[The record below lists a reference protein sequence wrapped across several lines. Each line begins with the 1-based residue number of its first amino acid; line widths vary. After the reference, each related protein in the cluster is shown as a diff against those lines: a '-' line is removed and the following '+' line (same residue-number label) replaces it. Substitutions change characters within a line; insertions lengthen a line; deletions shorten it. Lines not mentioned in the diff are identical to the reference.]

1 MYRSTNDF
9 KVIEIILLDGLEYK
23 IKKLYSDIGNWAYA
37 LTVASGELHNA
48 NMTQAEKLYKKQFF
62 KASNTTEYKRLYSQ
76 GEITKFLN
84 KFTLLGKLKKI
95 FEGTAKILK
104 ILKETQ
110 KVLEGL
116 KTTIKLFR
124 LGTKMSLPIEQKQGD
139 NKTVEDI
146 QRAMEESVK
155 RFAALMEALR
165 ALNTLSPPGFR
176 EYFEYGAGIFRGSQ
190 RLVKMTK
197 EYTKRLED
205 AGNKAEKETS
215 ATFRRGPTA
224 LAGRRAARSHN
235 DVTIFEKL
243 H

>member
-9 KVIEIILLDGLEYK
+9 KVIAIILLDGLEYK

-48 NMTQAEKLYKKQFF
+48 NMIQAKKLYEKQFF
-62 KASNTTEYKRLYSQ
+62 KASDTTEYKRLYSQ

-84 KFTLLGKLKKI
+84 KFAFEGKLKKI
-95 FEGTAKILK
+95 FEGTARILK
-104 ILKETQ
+104 TLEEIQ

-124 LGTKMSLPIEQKQGD
+124 LGTKMSLPIEQKQNN

-146 QRAMEESVK
+146 QREMEESVK

-176 EYFEYGAGIFRGSQ
+176 EYFEYGAGIFRVSQ

-197 EYTKRLED
+197 EYTQRLKD
-205 AGNKAEKETS
+205 AGGEAEGRFQNALRKKYSHIS
-215 ATFRRGPTA
+215 ATYATA
-224 LAGRRAARSHN
+224 YDNAVDL
-235 DVTIFEKL
+235 IE
-243 H
+243 